1 MAIDAAGG
9 IKRGDEERR
18 KGERRKSEEKRRNR
32 ERMIEK
38 KRDEKKER
46 ERERKG
52 ETRAWD
58 RRKSRAGDGAAG
70 RRGRTGVRGRELDV
84 RTNAICMILHVLARP
99 GAAPIGFQLSAYVFC
114 LLFWLRHGRHAG
126 ARIGKRG
133 AGGGQRR
140 GAERRER
147 EGEKERLPMEVAAST
162 RRERKLFCL
171 VFLDARRCSL
181 TEKGRE
187 REKAVGLLT
196 GSFFP
201 GDAKQNKIFSTR

>member
-1 MAIDAAGG
+1 
-9 IKRGDEERR
+9 
-18 KGERRKSEEKRRNR
+18 
-32 ERMIEK
+32 MIEK

-46 ERERKG
+46 EREREG

-147 EGEKERLPMEVAAST
+147 EGERERLADGGSSVDST
-162 RRERKLFCL
+162 RKEIILLGFSRRAKMLVDRER
-171 VFLDARRCSL
+171 
-181 TEKGRE
+181 EGE

-196 GSFFP
+196 RSFFP